1 MQEMRL
7 WKREIRDPG
16 QIRRI
21 LEDCQ
26 VLHIGARD
34 EEGMFIVPVNYGYEY
49 TDKGEIIFYIHSAP
63 DGRKAR
69 AFQSDC
75 QVAVELDCED
85 GLIRGD
91 YACGYSMAFRS
102 IMGNGRISLV
112 SREEE
117 KRRGLELL
125 MRHTAGGERM
135 EFSPDML
142 QAVHVYRIRVQD
154 FRAKQRKRKM

>member
-1 MQEMRL
+1 MSKMRL
-7 WKREIRDPG
+7 WKREVTDPG
-16 QIRRI
+16 QIRGI

-26 VLHIGARD
+26 VLRIGARD
-34 EEGMFIVPVNYGYEY
+34 QEGMFIVPVNYGYEY
-49 TDKGEIIFYIHSAP
+49 TDGKEILFYIHSAA
-63 DGRKAR
+63 DGRKVR
-69 AFQSDC
+69 AFQEDS
-75 QVAVELDCED
+75 QVAVELDCRD

-112 SREEE
+112 TSPEE

-125 MRHTAGGERM
+125 MAHAAGGEKL

-142 QAVHVYRIRVQD
+142 QAVHVYRICVRD
-154 FRAKQRKRKM
+154 FRAKQRRQKT